1 MRRRRGVRAK
11 SETRKAKL
19 EKRNSKS
26 ETRKAKLFTEG
37 VRCRQDGAFGKPESE
52 KCEMK
57 IGILAIQGDF
67 EAHARV
73 LEKLGV
79 EYVFVRT
86 PEDLHGID
94 GLILPGG
101 ESTTH
106 MKMLAETGLDEAI
119 RKLAGNGGAFFGTC
133 AGAILLAREVK
144 GPQQASLGLMDITVV
159 RNAYGRQVASDV
171 FLLPTKLSEQPLE
184 MVFIRAPIIEAVG
197 KDVEV
202 LAERNGKPV
211 LVQQGR
217 MIAATFHPELTGDTK
232 IHERFVKLAEK
243 AVMSEA
249 SSQSRVASRK

>member
-1 MRRRRGVRAK
+1 
-11 SETRKAKL
+11 
-19 EKRNSKS
+19 
-26 ETRKAKLFTEG
+26 
-37 VRCRQDGAFGKPESE
+37 
-52 KCEMK
+52 MK

-79 EYVFVRT
+79 EYMFVRT
-86 PEDLHGID
+86 PEDLQGID

-106 MKMLAETGLDEAI
+106 MKMLAETGLDEEI
-119 RKLAGNGGAFFGTC
+119 RKMAGNGGAFFGTC

-144 GPQQASLGLMDITVV
+144 GPAQASLGLMDITVV
-159 RNAYGRQVASDV
+159 RNAYGRQLASDV
-171 FLLPTKLSEQPLE
+171 FLLPTKLSDESLE

-197 KDVEV
+197 KGVEV